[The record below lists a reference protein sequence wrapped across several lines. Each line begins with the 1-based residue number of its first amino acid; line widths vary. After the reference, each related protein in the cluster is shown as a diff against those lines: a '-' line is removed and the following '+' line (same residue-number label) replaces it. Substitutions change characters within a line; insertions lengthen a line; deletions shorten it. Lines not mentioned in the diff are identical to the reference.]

1 MKITREIKTA
11 ILVIASILLFI
22 WGYSFLQGRDLL
34 NSYRMFYVQ
43 YENVEGLST
52 SAPVTING
60 LVVGRI
66 MKITLIPAT
75 GKLQVEIQV
84 SSDFPISKSSTIDIY
99 EPGLI
104 GGKQIQIVPN
114 FQDPIMAESG
124 DFFKGRNVP
133 GLTSLVGEKLTPLQ
147 EKIEKVA
154 EDADILLKNL
164 NDILDE
170 KSKANLRESISKLNV
185 LMDEFSKVGSNVNQI
200 IDKNQSN
207 IDGSLANLNKATS
220 NFSKLSDTLAKAK
233 IGQALRNFENSMKGV
248 DKIVTNFDK
257 ISTDLQQG
265 KGTMGKLLTDD
276 QLYNNLN
283 TTSAEL
289 ELLLQDLRLNPTRY
303 INVSLFGKKNKP
315 YVAPKTN
322 DTISN

>member
-22 WGYSFLQGRDLL
+22 WGYTFLQGRDLL
-34 NSYRMFYVQ
+34 NSYRTFYVQ

-60 LVVGRI
+60 LTVGKI
-66 MKITLIPAT
+66 MGISLVPAT
-75 GKLQVEIQV
+75 GNLLVEVQVK
-84 SSDFPISKSSTIDIY
+84 SDFPISKSSTIDIY

-114 FQDPIMAESG
+114 LQDPIMAESG
-124 DFFKGRNVP
+124 DTMKGRNVP

-154 EDADILLKNL
+154 ESADLLLTNL
-164 NDILDE
+164 NQVLDD
-170 KSKANLRESISKLNV
+170 KSKANLRESIAKLNN
-185 LMDEFSKVGSNVNQI
+185 LMSEFEKTSKNVNQI
-200 IDKNQSN
+200 IDKNQAN
-207 IDGSLANLNKATS
+207 IDGSLANINKTS
-220 NFSKLSDTLAKAK
+220 ANFAKLSDTLANAK
-233 IGQALRNFENSMKGV
+233 IGQAINHFEKSLQSV
-248 DKIVTNFDK
+248 DNMMSNLK
-257 ISTDLQQG
+257 QG
-265 KGTMGKLLTDD
+265 KGTMGKLLNDD
-276 QLYNNLN
+276 QLYKNLN
-283 TTSAEL
+283 ATSTEL

-315 YVAPKTN
+315 YVAPVAT
-322 DTISN
+322 DTIVN

>member
-34 NSYRMFYVQ
+34 SSYRMFYVQ
-43 YENVEGLST
+43 YDNVEGLST

-60 LVVGRI
+60 LTVGRI
-66 MKITLIPAT
+66 TTIALIPAT
-75 GKLQVEIQV
+75 GKLQVELQIKN
-84 SSDFPISKSSTIDIY
+84 DFPISKSSTIDIY

-114 FQDPIMAESG
+114 LQDNDMAPSGHMFQ
-124 DFFKGRNVP
+124 GRTIP
-133 GLTSLVGEKLTPLQ
+133 GLSSLVGEKLTPLQ

-154 EDADILLKNL
+154 VSADVLLNNL
-164 NDILDE
+164 NMVLDD
-170 KSKANLRESISKLNV
+170 KSKANLRESIAKLNS
-185 LMDEFSKVGSNVNQI
+185 LMDEFGKTSASVNAI

-207 IDGSLANLNKATS
+207 IDGSLANLNKTTA
-220 NFSKLSDTLAKAK
+220 NFSKFSDTLAKAK

-257 ISTDLQQG
+257 ISTDLKSG
-265 KGTMGKLLTDD
+265 KGTIGKLLNDD
-276 QLYNNLN
+276 QLYKNLN
-283 TTSAEL
+283 ETSTEL
-289 ELLLQDLRLNPTRY
+289 ELLLQDVRLNPTRY

-315 YVAPKTN
+315 YIAPKPK
-322 DTISN
+322 DSISN

>member
-1 MKITREIKTA
+1 MKFTREIKAA

-22 WGYSFLQGRDLL
+22 WGYTFLQGRDLL
-34 NSYRMFYVQ
+34 SSYRTFYVQ
-43 YENVEGLST
+43 YDNVEGLAT

-66 MKITLIPAT
+66 MGINLIPET

-84 SSDFPISKSSTIDIY
+84 KDAFPISKSSTIDIY

-114 FQDPIMAESG
+114 LQDKVMAETG

-147 EKIEKVA
+147 EKIERVA
-154 EDADILLKNL
+154 EDTDIFLKNL

-170 KSKANLRESISKLNV
+170 KSKANLRESIVRLNA
-185 LMDEFSKVGSNVNQI
+185 LMGEFEKTSQSVNQI
-200 IDKNQSN
+200 ILKNKEN
-207 IDGSLANLNKATS
+207 IDGSLANLNTTTA
-220 NFSKLSDTLAKAK
+220 NFSKISDTLANAK
-233 IGQALRNFENSMKGV
+233 IGQAIKNFENTMKGV
-248 DKIVTNFDK
+248 DKIVANFDK
-257 ISTDLQQG
+257 ISADLKQG

-276 QLYNNLN
+276 DLYKNLN
-283 TTSAEL
+283 ATSTEL

-303 INVSLFGKKNKP
+303 INVSVFGKKNKP
-315 YVAPKTN
+315 YIAPTVIDSTAN
-322 DTISN
+322 

>member
-34 NSYRMFYVQ
+34 NTYRMFYVQ
-43 YENVEGLST
+43 YDNVEGLST

-60 LVVGRI
+60 LTVGRI
-66 MKITLIPAT
+66 MQIKLIPET

-84 SSDFPISKSSTIDIY
+84 KSDFPISKSSTIDIY

-114 FQDPIMAESG
+114 FQDPVMAESG

-147 EKIEKVA
+147 EKIERVA
-154 EDADILLKNL
+154 AETDLLLKNI
-164 NDILDE
+164 NAVLDD
-170 KSKANLRESISKLNV
+170 KSKANLRESIAKLNV
-185 LMDEFSKVGSNVNQI
+185 LMGEFEKTSKSVNQI

-207 IDGSLANLNKATS
+207 ITGSLTNLNKTTA
-220 NFSKLSDTLAKAK
+220 NFSKLSDTLANAK
-233 IGQALRNFENSMKGV
+233 IGQALKNFENSMKGV

-257 ISTDLQQG
+257 ISTDLQGG
-265 KGTMGKLLTDD
+265 KGTMGKLLNDD
-276 QLYNNLN
+276 QLYKNLN
-283 TTSAEL
+283 ETSTEL

-315 YVAPKTN
+315 YVAPKTK
-322 DTISN
+322 DSISN

>member
-34 NSYRMFYVQ
+34 NTYRMFYVQ
-43 YENVEGLST
+43 YDNVEGLST

-60 LVVGRI
+60 LTVGRI
-66 MKITLIPAT
+66 TQIKLIPET

-84 SSDFPISKSSTIDIY
+84 KSDFPISKSSTIDIY

-114 FQDPIMAESG
+114 FQDPVMAESG

-147 EKIEKVA
+147 EKIERVA
-154 EDADILLKNL
+154 AETDLLLKNI
-164 NDILDE
+164 NAVLDD
-170 KSKANLRESISKLNV
+170 KSKANLRESIAKLNV
-185 LMDEFSKVGSNVNQI
+185 LMGEFEKTSKSVNQI

-207 IDGSLANLNKATS
+207 ITGSLTNLNKTTA
-220 NFSKLSDTLAKAK
+220 NFSKLSDTLANAK
-233 IGQALRNFENSMKGV
+233 IGQALKNFESSMKGV

-257 ISTDLQQG
+257 ISTDLQGG
-265 KGTMGKLLTDD
+265 KGTMGKLLNDD
-276 QLYNNLN
+276 QLYKNLN
-283 TTSAEL
+283 ETSTEL

-315 YVAPKTN
+315 YIAPKTK
-322 DTISN
+322 DSISN

>member
-22 WGYSFLQGRDLL
+22 WGYIFLQGRDLL
-34 NSYRMFYVQ
+34 SSYRTFYVQ
-43 YENVEGLST
+43 YDNVEGLAT

-66 MKITLIPAT
+66 MGITLIPST
-75 GKLQVEIQV
+75 GKLQVEVQV
-84 SSDFPISKSSTIDIY
+84 QDEFPISKSSTIDIY

-114 FQDPIMAESG
+114 LQDPVMAESG

-147 EKIEKVA
+147 EKLERVA
-154 EDADILLKNL
+154 EDTDILLKNI

-170 KSKANLRESISKLNV
+170 KSKANIRESIAKLNA
-185 LMDEFSKVGSNVNQI
+185 LMGEFEKTSKSVNQI
-200 IDKNQSN
+200 IDNNQGN
-207 IDGSLANLNKATS
+207 INSSLANLNKTTA
-220 NFSKLSDTLAKAK
+220 NFSKISDTLANAK

-248 DKIVTNFDK
+248 DNIVTKFDL

-265 KGTMGKLLTDD
+265 KGTMGKLLTDEE
-276 QLYNNLN
+276 LYKNLN
-283 TTSAEL
+283 STSTEL

-315 YVAPKTN
+315 YIAPVVK
-322 DTISN
+322 DSISN

>member
-43 YENVEGLST
+43 YDNVEGLST

-66 MKITLIPAT
+66 MSIQLIPAT

-84 SSDFPISKSSTIDIY
+84 KTDFPISKTSSIDIY

-114 FQDPIMAESG
+114 LQDAEMAVSG

-154 EDADILLKNL
+154 EDTDI
-164 NDILDE
+164 
-170 KSKANLRESISKLNV
+170 
-185 LMDEFSKVGSNVNQI
+185 
-200 IDKNQSN
+200 
-207 IDGSLANLNKATS
+207 
-220 NFSKLSDTLAKAK
+220 
-233 IGQALRNFENSMKGV
+233 
-248 DKIVTNFDK
+248 
-257 ISTDLQQG
+257 
-265 KGTMGKLLTDD
+265 
-276 QLYNNLN
+276 
-283 TTSAEL
+283 
-289 ELLLQDLRLNPTRY
+289 
-303 INVSLFGKKNKP
+303 
-315 YVAPKTN
+315 
-322 DTISN
+322 

>member
-34 NSYRMFYVQ
+34 NSYRIFYVQ
-43 YENVEGLST
+43 YDNVEGLST

-66 MKITLIPAT
+66 VSITLIPTTA
-75 GKLQVEIQV
+75 KLQVEIQV
-84 SSDFPISKSSTIDIY
+84 KSDFPIAKSSTIDIY

-114 FQDPIMAESG
+114 LQDPEMAESG
-124 DFFKGRNVP
+124 QTFTGRTVP

-147 EKIEKVA
+147 EKVEKVA
-154 EDADILLKNL
+154 VSADLFLNNL
-164 NDILDE
+164 NQVLDA
-170 KSKANLRESISKLNV
+170 KSRTNLRESIAKLNS
-185 LMDEFSKVGSNVNQI
+185 LMSEFEKASKSINQVI
-200 IDKNQSN
+200 EKNQSN
-207 IDGSLANLNKATS
+207 INGSLANLNKTTA
-220 NFSKLSDTLAKAK
+220 NFSKLSDTLANAK
-233 IGQALRNFENSMKGV
+233 IGQAIKNFEHSLKSV
-248 DKIVTNFDK
+248 DNIMSN
-257 ISTDLQQG
+257 LEQG
-265 KGTMGKLLTDD
+265 KGTMGKLLNDD
-276 QLYNNLN
+276 KLYNNLN
-283 TTSAEL
+283 ATSTEL

-303 INVSLFGKKNKP
+303 INVSIFGKKNKP
-315 YVAPKTN
+315 YKAPAQK

>member
-34 NSYRMFYVQ
+34 SSYRMFYVQ
-43 YENVEGLST
+43 YDNVEGLST

-60 LVVGRI
+60 LTVGRI
-66 MKITLIPAT
+66 TKIELIPAN

-84 SSDFPISKSSTIDIY
+84 KSDFPISKSSTIDIY

-114 FQDPIMAESG
+114 LQDNEMAETG
-124 DFFKGRNVP
+124 HMFAGRTIP

-154 EDADILLKNL
+154 SSADVLINNMNEVLDA
-164 NDILDE
+164 
-170 KSKANLRESISKLNV
+170 KSKANLRESIAKLNS
-185 LMDEFSKVGSNVNQI
+185 LMDEFGKASKSVNQI
-200 IDKNQSN
+200 LDKNQEN
-207 IDGSLANLNKATS
+207 IDGSLANLNKTTA
-220 NFSKLSDTLAKAK
+220 NFSKISDTLAKAK
-233 IGQALRNFENSMKGV
+233 IGEAIKHFEHSLRSV
-248 DKIVTNFDK
+248 DNMIA
-257 ISTDLQQG
+257 DLEKG
-265 KGTMGKLLTDD
+265 KGTMGKLLNDD
-276 QLYNNLN
+276 KLYNNLN
-283 TTSAEL
+283 TTSTEL

-315 YVAPKTN
+315 YIAPKPQ

>member
-22 WGYSFLQGRDLL
+22 WGYTFLQGRDLL
-34 NSYRMFYVQ
+34 SSYRTFYVQ

-60 LVVGRI
+60 LTVGKI
-66 MKITLIPAT
+66 MGITLIPAT
-75 GKLQVEIQV
+75 GNLQVEVQV
-84 SSDFPISKSSTIDIY
+84 KNDFPISKSSTIDIY

-114 FQDPIMAESG
+114 LQDPIMAQSG
-124 DFFKGRNVP
+124 ETLKGRNVP

-154 EDADILLKNL
+154 ESANLLLTNL
-164 NDILDE
+164 NQVLDD
-170 KSKANLRESISKLNV
+170 KSKANLRESIAKLNS
-185 LMDEFSKVGSNVNQI
+185 LMSEFEKTSKSVNQI
-200 IDKNQSN
+200 INKNQVN
-207 IDGSLANLNKATS
+207 IDGSLANINKTSS
-220 NFSKLSDTLAKAK
+220 NFAKLSDTLANAK
-233 IGQALRNFENSMKGV
+233 IGQTINHFEKSLKSV
-248 DKIVTNFDK
+248 DILMSN
-257 ISTDLQQG
+257 LEQG

-276 QLYNNLN
+276 QLYKKLN
-283 TTSAEL
+283 ATSSEL

-315 YVAPKTN
+315 YVTPVLS
-322 DTISN
+322 DSISN

>member
-1 MKITREIKTA
+1 MKISREIKTA
-11 ILVIASILLFI
+11 ILVIASMLLFI

-60 LVVGRI
+60 LIVGRI
-66 MKITLIPAT
+66 MKINLIPT
-75 GKLQVEIQV
+75 NGKLQVEIQV
-84 SSDFPISKSSTIDIY
+84 KTDFPISKSSTIDIY

-114 FQDPIMAESG
+114 LQDPIMAESG

-147 EKIEKVA
+147 EKIERVA
-154 EDADILLKNL
+154 EDTDILLKNL
-164 NDILDE
+164 NDILDS
-170 KSKANLRESISKLNV
+170 KSKANLRESIAKLNN
-185 LMDEFSKVGSNVNQI
+185 LMSEFEKTSKSVNEI
-200 IDKNQSN
+200 INKNQSN
-207 IDGSLANLNKATS
+207 ITGSLANLKKTTA
-220 NFSKLSDTLAKAK
+220 NFSKLSDTLANAK
-233 IGQALRNFENSMKGV
+233 IGQALKNFEHSMKGV

-257 ISTDLQQG
+257 ISTDLQKG
-265 KGTMGKLLTDD
+265 KGTMGKLLNDD
-276 QLYNNLN
+276 QLYKNLN
-283 TTSAEL
+283 TTSTEL

-315 YVAPKTN
+315 YKAPKTQ

>member
-34 NSYRMFYVQ
+34 TSYRMFYVQ
-43 YENVEGLST
+43 YDNVEGLAT

-60 LVVGRI
+60 LTVGRI
-66 MKITLIPAT
+66 TEIKLLPAT

-84 SSDFPISKSSTIDIY
+84 KSDFPISKSSTIDIY

-114 FQDPIMAESG
+114 LQDPVMAETG

-154 EDADILLKNL
+154 VQTELLLKNL
-164 NDILDE
+164 NDVLDD
-170 KSKANLRESISKLNV
+170 KSKANLRESIVKLNS
-185 LMDEFSKVGSNVNQI
+185 LMDEFAKAGKNVNQI
-200 IDKNQSN
+200 IDKNQAN
-207 IDGSLANLNKATS
+207 IDGSLANLNKTTA
-220 NFSKLSDTLAKAK
+220 NFSKFSDTLAKAK
-233 IGQALRNFENSMKGV
+233 IGKAIKNFENSMKGV

-257 ISTDLQQG
+257 ITTDLQQG

-276 QLYNNLN
+276 QLYKNLN
-283 TTSAEL
+283 STSTEL
-289 ELLLQDLRLNPTRY
+289 ELLLQDLRLHPTRY
-303 INVSLFGKKNKP
+303 INVSLFGKKDKP
-315 YVAPKTN
+315 YIAPKPK

>member
-22 WGYSFLQGRDLL
+22 WGYTFLQGRDLL
-34 NSYRMFYVQ
+34 SSYRTFYVQ

-60 LVVGRI
+60 LTVGKI
-66 MKITLIPAT
+66 MGITLIPAT
-75 GKLQVEIQV
+75 GNLQVEVQV
-84 SSDFPISKSSTIDIY
+84 KNDFPISKSSTIDIY

-114 FQDPIMAESG
+114 LQDPIMAQSG
-124 DFFKGRNVP
+124 ETLKGRNVP

-154 EDADILLKNL
+154 ESANLLLTNL
-164 NDILDE
+164 NQVLDDE
-170 KSKANLRESISKLNV
+170 SKANLRESIAKLNS
-185 LMDEFSKVGSNVNQI
+185 LMSEFEKTSKSVNQI
-200 IDKNQSN
+200 INKNQVN
-207 IDGSLANLNKATS
+207 IDGSLANINKTS
-220 NFSKLSDTLAKAK
+220 ANFAKLSDTLANAK
-233 IGQALRNFENSMKGV
+233 IGQTINHFEKSLKSV
-248 DKIVTNFDK
+248 DILMSN
-257 ISTDLQQG
+257 LEQG

-276 QLYNNLN
+276 QLYKKLN
-283 TTSAEL
+283 ATSSEL

-315 YVAPKTN
+315 YVTPVLS
-322 DTISN
+322 DSISN

>member
-34 NSYRMFYVQ
+34 NTYRMFYVQ
-43 YENVEGLST
+43 YDNVEGLST

-60 LVVGRI
+60 LTVGRI
-66 MKITLIPAT
+66 TQIKLIPET

-84 SSDFPISKSSTIDIY
+84 KSDFPISKSSTIDIY

-114 FQDPIMAESG
+114 FQDPVMAESG

-147 EKIEKVA
+147 EKIERVA
-154 EDADILLKNL
+154 AETDLLLKNI
-164 NDILDE
+164 NAVLDD
-170 KSKANLRESISKLNV
+170 KSKANLRESIAKLNV
-185 LMDEFSKVGSNVNQI
+185 LMGEFEKTSKSVNQI

-207 IDGSLANLNKATS
+207 ITGSLTNLNKTTA
-220 NFSKLSDTLAKAK
+220 NFSKLSDTLANAK
-233 IGQALRNFENSMKGV
+233 IGQALKNFENSMKGV

-257 ISTDLQQG
+257 ISTDLQGG
-265 KGTMGKLLTDD
+265 KGTMGKLLNDD
-276 QLYNNLN
+276 QLYKNLN
-283 TTSAEL
+283 ETSTEL

-315 YVAPKTN
+315 YVAPKTK
-322 DTISN
+322 DSISN

>member
-22 WGYSFLQGRDLL
+22 WGYTFLQGRDLL
-34 NSYRMFYVQ
+34 NSYRTFYVQ

-60 LVVGRI
+60 LTVGKI
-66 MKITLIPAT
+66 MGISLIPAT
-75 GKLQVEIQV
+75 GKLLVEVQVK
-84 SSDFPISKSSTIDIY
+84 SDFPISKSSTIDIY

-114 FQDPIMAESG
+114 LQDPVMAESG
-124 DFFKGRNVP
+124 DTMTGRNVP

-154 EDADILLKNL
+154 ESANLLLTNL
-164 NDILDE
+164 NQVLDD
-170 KSKANLRESISKLNV
+170 KSKANLRESIAKLNNV
-185 LMDEFSKVGSNVNQI
+185 MGEFEQTSKSLNQI
-200 IDKNQSN
+200 VSKNQAN
-207 IDGSLANLNKATS
+207 IDGSMANINKTS
-220 NFSKLSDTLAKAK
+220 ANFAKLSDTLANAK
-233 IGQALRNFENSMKGV
+233 IGQAINHFEKSLKSV
-248 DKIVTNFDK
+248 DNLM
-257 ISTDLQQG
+257 SNLEQG
-265 KGTMGKLLTDD
+265 NGTMGKLLNDD
-276 QLYNNLN
+276 QLYKNLN
-283 TTSAEL
+283 ATSTEL

-315 YVAPKTN
+315 YVAPAAT
-322 DTISN
+322 DSISN